1 MPLFTTDARF
11 MTGQDIASAQAFYHH
26 PDEFNS
32 PLSASFNFCFSNGA
46 TMTSSFVASGPA
58 PDREPWFVIFF
69 VGGFLA
75 LYGYVRPL
83 GPATAVP
90 A

>member
-32 PLSASFNFCFSNGA
+32 PLSASFNFGFSNGA

-58 PDREPWFVIFF
+58 PDREPWFVFF

-83 GPATAVP
+83 GLATAVP